1 MNNKTYKAEILVE
14 NDDNGKPYLF
24 WECRGCPSYCGGA
37 RQIKEEEGESQEKL
51 IREIKHRIIT
61 CPRWRHRTQK
71 IKITRPTP
79 HTQHTQ
85 EKHTVQMTLEQIE
98 QIIG

>member
-1 MNNKTYKAEILVE
+1 MKMNNKTYKAEITIASE
-14 NDDNGKPYLF
+14 YGKKYLF
-24 WECRGCPSYCGGA
+24 WECSGCPSYCGGA
-37 RQIKEEEGESQEKL
+37 RPIQEGENQEKA
-51 IREIKHRIIT
+51 IREAKHRIIT